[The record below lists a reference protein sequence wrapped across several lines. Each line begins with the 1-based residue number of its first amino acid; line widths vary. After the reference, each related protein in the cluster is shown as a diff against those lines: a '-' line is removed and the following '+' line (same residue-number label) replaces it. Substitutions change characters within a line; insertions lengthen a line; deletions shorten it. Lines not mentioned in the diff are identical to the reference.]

1 MPRILILITLAEKGG
16 AQTYVASLL
25 PALAPRFEVVV
36 AAHGDGPL
44 VAAARDA
51 GVTFVPLRHV
61 RRPLNPVRDLLG
73 LLELVTL
80 IRRVR
85 PDIVHVNS
93 SKAGVLG
100 RVAALLTRVPITVF
114 TVHGWAFKAYSGV
127 ASALYRLA
135 DGLMAAATTVTI
147 CVTETERAAGLA
159 ARTCRAGR
167 TVVIAN
173 AVDVGAAERARHADP
188 PQLVPS
194 DRESDPD
201 DPPRIVAADRERHT
215 DPPPRI
221 VTVGRL
227 AFPKDPLTLVRAL
240 ARVRASGH
248 LFRASFVGD
257 GPDAADVAAEI
268 RAVGL
273 ESSVELCGARS
284 DVGAVLARSD
294 VFVLSSRSE
303 GGPISILE
311 AMAAGLPVVAS
322 DVGGVREQ
330 VADGATG
337 LLVPPGDPDALAG
350 ALERLLADPDLRR
363 RLGAVGLERAR
374 ERFDLPRLR
383 AEHLELYDRELARRG
398 LPIP

>member
-1 MPRILILITLAEKGG
+1 MPRILILITLAETGG

-25 PALAPRFEVVV
+25 PALVPRFEVVV

-51 GVTFVPLRHV
+51 GATFVPLRHV

-73 LLELVTL
+73 LLELVAL
-80 IRRVR
+80 IRRRR

-173 AVDVGAAERARHADP
+173 AVDVGAAERARGDGP
-188 PQLVPS
+188 PPL
-194 DRESDPD
+194 
-201 DPPRIVAADRERHT
+201 VAADRERLT
-215 DPPPRI
+215 GDPPRI

-240 ARVRASGH
+240 ARVRARGGR
-248 LFRASFVGD
+248 FRASFVGD
-257 GPDAADVAAEI
+257 GPEAEDVAAEL
-268 RAVGL
+268 RALGL
-273 ESSVELCGARS
+273 ESDVELCGARS

-294 VFVLSSRSE
+294 VFVLASRSE

-330 VADGATG
+330 VADGVTG
-337 LLVPPGDPDALAG
+337 LLVPPGDPEALAG
-350 ALERLLADPDLRR
+350 ALERLLADPELRR
-363 RLGAVGLERAR
+363 RLGAAGLERAR
-374 ERFDLPRLR
+374 ERFDVSRLR